1 MRILLSIVLAIA
13 VIGVI
18 IPSVYAENTIGFP
31 FIHYPSGLDF
41 PIIQDTIIINGHV
54 KFENEKAVGLGLGP
68 GYQIT
73 VQVYSSDDLKKEI
86 IEGCTTAGIGCV
98 DCKRHIIDSILVE
111 LKPIQQRA
119 KDYQED
125 LASVENIINE
135 GCEEARDV
143 ARDTMEEVRKVM
155 GITLR

>member
-1 MRILLSIVLAIA
+1 MRILLSIVIAVA

-41 PIIQDTIIINGHV
+41 PIIQETVIINGHV

-73 VQVYSSDDLKKEI
+73 VQVYSSDDKLMYTKSIMLELETSKFSLLKLPLTNKISLHPKELYHLLA
-86 IEGCTTAGIGCV
+86 ET
-98 DCKRHIIDSILVE
+98 
-111 LKPIQQRA
+111 
-119 KDYQED
+119 QE
-125 LASVENIINE
+125 SSW
-135 GCEEARDV
+135 
-143 ARDTMEEVRKVM
+143 
-155 GITLR
+155 